1 MQSAIPTGA
10 AEPSSP
16 LSSNGARRDPFHQ
29 GPQVIVR
36 SWRALWKS
44 IGPSL
49 RFLLQS
55 EVHVYSFAVAAN
67 VLLTF
72 FPFLVLMIMICR
84 SVLHWQAAVNVIL
97 HSINYYFPDGFF
109 SDIRGDL
116 LHAALPAERR
126 FGWISILLLF
136 FTANGIFLP
145 LEVAL
150 NRIWRAKENR
160 NVLKNQVVSLGLTF
174 VCGGLVLA
182 SICLTAMNTQWLES
196 KYGASRL
203 GPILQ
208 LIAFEVFS
216 LPMTIL
222 MIFLIYWRLPNVRI
236 PIKRIAFAS
245 VLVGVLLESLKYVDI
260 LTWPWLHSK
269 LKNEVPPFVESISI
283 VLWSFMAAMILLMGA
298 EWSARVTVASLDDGS
313 REGADAE
320 QGHDPQMIVRN

>member
-1 MQSAIPTGA
+1 MGSPVHTDA
-10 AEPSSP
+10 AEPP
-16 LSSNGARRDPFHQ
+16 PYVDGVRRDPFHQ

-36 SWRALWKS
+36 SWKALWKS
-44 IGPSL
+44 IWPSL
-49 RFLLQS
+49 RFLLQA

-97 HSINYYFPDGFF
+97 QSISYYFPGGFF
-109 SDIRGDL
+109 SNIRGDL

-150 NRIWRAKENR
+150 NRIWRVKENR

-174 VCGGLVLA
+174 ICGVLVLS
-182 SICLTAMNTQWLES
+182 SISLTAVNTPWLHS
-196 KYGASRL
+196 KFGDGRL

-208 LIAFEVFS
+208 LITFEIFS

-222 MIFLIYWRLPNVRI
+222 MIFLIYWRLPNAQI
-236 PIKRIAFAS
+236 PVKRIGFAS
-245 VLVGVLLESLKYVDI
+245 VLVGILLEILKYVDI
-260 LTWPWLHSK
+260 LTWPWLHTK
-269 LKNEVPPFVESISI
+269 LKDEIPPFVESISI
-283 VLWSFMAAMILLMGA
+283 VLWSFTAAMILLTGA
-298 EWSARVTVASLDDGS
+298 EWSARVTVESLDDKP
-313 REGADAE
+313 ALA
-320 QGHDPQMIVRN
+320 QV

>member
-10 AEPSSP
+10 SESSLHVGP
-16 LSSNGARRDPFHQ
+16 NGTRRDPFHQ

-36 SWRALWKS
+36 SWHALWKS
-44 IGPSL
+44 IWPSL
-49 RFLLQS
+49 RFLLQA

-97 HSINYYFPDGFF
+97 QSINYYFPGGFF
-109 SDIRGDL
+109 SNIRGDL

-126 FGWISILLLF
+126 FGWVSIVLLF

-174 VCGGLVLA
+174 VCGALVLT
-182 SICLTAMNTQWLES
+182 SICLTAINTPWLES
-196 KYGASRL
+196 KFGTGQL

-222 MIFLIYWRLPNVRI
+222 MIFLIYWRLPNVKI
-236 PIKRIAFAS
+236 PMKRIAFAS
-245 VLVGVLLESLKYVDI
+245 VLVGILLESMKYIDI
-260 LTWPWLHSK
+260 LTWPWLRSK

-283 VLWSFMAAMILLMGA
+283 VLWSFIAAMILLMGA
-298 EWSARVTVASLDDGS
+298 EWSARVTVESLDSNAGQ
-313 REGADAE
+313 EADR
-320 QGHDPQMIVRN
+320 QIVRD

>member
-1 MQSAIPTGA
+1 MRQ
-10 AEPSSP
+10 
-16 LSSNGARRDPFHQ
+16 DPFHQ
-29 GPQVIVR
+29 GPQVIVH
-36 SWRALWKS
+36 SWNALWKS
-44 IGPSL
+44 VWPSL
-49 RFLLQS
+49 RFLLQA

-84 SVLHWQAAVNVIL
+84 SVLHWQGAVNVIL
-97 HSINYYFPDGFF
+97 QSINYYFPGGFF
-109 SDIRGDL
+109 SNIRGDL

-150 NRIWRAKENR
+150 NRIWRVKENR
-160 NVLKNQVVSLGLTF
+160 NVLKNQFVSLGLTF
-174 VCGGLVLA
+174 ICGILVLA
-182 SICLTAMNTQWLES
+182 SISLTAVNTEWLRS
-196 KYGASRL
+196 KFGDGQA

-222 MIFLIYWRLPNVRI
+222 MIFLIYWRLPNTRI
-236 PIKRIAFAS
+236 PVKRIGFAS
-245 VLVGVLLESLKYVDI
+245 VLVGVLLEILKYVDI

-269 LKNEVPPFVESISI
+269 LKNEIPPFVESISI
-283 VLWSFMAAMILLMGA
+283 VLWSFTGAMILLTGA
-298 EWSARVTVASLDDGS
+298 EWSARVTVESLDDG
-313 REGADAE
+313 AKVA
-320 QGHDPQMIVRN
+320 QV